1 MNSCLYECRVMHHR
15 LSPKVYHFRH
25 RIFMFA
31 LDLDEVDTVAVRIPM
46 FSHNRTNLYAFRDRD
61 HLTLPGL
68 ESGSTRQNVV
78 AWLAGEG
85 ICIPADGRI
94 TLVTL
99 PRVLGHIFNPVS
111 FYFCHGADGRPLC
124 AVAEVGNTYGELKPY
139 LLARADEDGVFRLT
153 APKHFYVSPF
163 SALDLTFEF
172 TLRIPGDRLD
182 VQINERNGDAP
193 VLLSSLVG
201 KHRPLTAAS
210 LAWMSIKYPLITLK
224 VIGLIHAHAGVLWFK
239 RVPWHRKA
247 ANPALQRGMLRPHVS
262 ISGKTS

>member
-1 MNSCLYECRVMHHR
+1 MKSCLYECRVMHHR
-15 LSPKVYHFRH
+15 LSPNVYHFRH

-31 LDLDEVDTVAVRIPM
+31 LDLDEVDTVAVRVPI

-61 HLTLPGL
+61 HLTFPGL
-68 ESGSTRQNVV
+68 ERASTRQNVV

-85 ICIPADGRI
+85 IRIPADGRI

-111 FYFCHGADGRPLC
+111 FYFCHGADGSPLC

-139 LLARADEDGVFRLT
+139 LLRRADENRVFRLT

-163 SALDLTFEF
+163 SALDLTFDF

-182 VQINERNGDAP
+182 VTINERNGDAP
-193 VLLSSLVG
+193 VLLTSLVG

-224 VIGLIHAHAGVLWFK
+224 VIGLIHAHAAVLWFK

-247 ANPALQRGMLRPHVS
+247 ANPALQRGILRPHVS
-262 ISGKTS
+262 ISGKRS